1 MSKLQGFV
9 CMIFVM
15 LGGCAGGQGMWQ
27 PHEQRDEQRVDHF
40 SHSES
45 TEQGV
50 RQCQQF
56 YAKNPELTP
65 PNRPASSGNYVP
77 AATTTSGSVVQ
88 MPEANLPYVPPPP
101 ASYGAAPASAGKIE
115 VPLVKQG
122 GTFTVPISINGVI
135 SLKFTVDSG
144 ASDVAIP
151 ADVVLV
157 MMRTGTLRESDFLGT
172 KTYSLA
178 DGSTVPSRTFRIRT
192 LKVGNR
198 VIENVTGSATNVEGS
213 LLLGQ
218 SFLGRFRSWSID
230 NQRQVLVLD

>member
-1 MSKLQGFV
+1 
-9 CMIFVM
+9 MIFVM
-15 LGGCAGGQGMWQ
+15 LGGCTGGQGMWQ
-27 PHEQRDEQRVDHF
+27 PNQQRVDLF
-40 SHSES
+40 CHSES

-65 PNRPASSGNYVP
+65 PNEPASNGSYVP
-77 AATTTSGSVVQ
+77 ATTTTGSVVQ
-88 MPEANLPYVPPPP
+88 MPQADLPYVQPP
-101 ASYGAAPASAGKIE
+101 APSYDAAPSSTGEIV

-122 GTFTVPISINGVI
+122 GTFTVPILINGVL
-135 SLKFTVDSG
+135 SLNFTVDSG

-157 MMRTGTLRESDFLGT
+157 MIRTGTLRESDFLGT

-178 DGSTVPSRTFRIRT
+178 DGSNVSSRTFRIRT

-198 VIENVTGSATNVEGS
+198 VIENVTGSTTNVEGG
-213 LLLGQ
+213 LLLDQ
-218 SFLGRFRSWSID
+218 SFLRRFRSWSID